1 MNRKRKSAHRRTI
14 SVLLTVCMLVACL
27 PLNALSAGEPP
38 AAGSAA
44 LPPAETSNIEE
55 SSEVCIVEEDLS
67 KRGEYEK
74 HFLCSDGTYIAVTYA
89 EPVHYLDA
97 DGTWADTDVALSLNT
112 ASSRYEAQSGGFA
125 VSFAS
130 AYSASA
136 QQPAA
141 VSMTDGAFPVSW
153 TTAVAGTLLPAAGR
167 SGLQASAS
175 FDALVPYTPSVS
187 VLTAQ
192 QSQAA
197 SLQSFAGR
205 PVADA
210 DSFAAPDRISVA
222 QYTGIA
228 QTAGQSAGVS
238 LRYSVSQ
245 HRIKEDIIIADKSA
259 VTDFVTTLD
268 IGALTAAPQDDGSVL
283 LTDGNGD
290 TVYTVGVPY
299 LYDAEYNVSYDVE
312 VTVSQTGSVCRITYS
327 PDREWMFSDERVYP
341 VVLDPTITS
350 SEYAANIVDTYVT
363 QADSNNHSGEGNLVV
378 GIKSGKI
385 NRAYIKINNLPSL
398 PDDVVPLSANLTIK
412 HGANTTTGRTM
423 TLYRVNS
430 SWSPSSITYANQPTS
445 FTTIASCAFNT
456 SNVSFDLSQSQTRD
470 LYTRK
475 ANGTN
480 YGYRIRYSSE
490 STTNPDYNM
499 LRSMEYPTAS
509 EQPCF
514 TVRYGYSLP
523 TGLATRI
530 IYSFKN
536 AGSVKYLDVSG
547 GTDADNTNVIQYT
560 GNDTAAQQFK
570 LELSSTG
577 NGYILRSQVG
587 GKTRVLD
594 IYKTNGR
601 VENGNNVQIY
611 RNVDPIAQEWL
622 IIHVSQ
628 YYYKIVPRS
637 NPALAL
643 TSYGSSN
650 GSSTGKSTT
659 SAGNVFV
666 STYTGAINQLWEIF
680 PNDVSIS
687 LSEVTKTLYVTGTLD
702 LNDITVNVTPSIPYV
717 WSLYSGSGI
726 VSYNSTTKIVTALS
740 EGTAVFR
747 ATAFGGEYATL
758 IIHVEKA
765 GYNLNITGTQ
775 LQNAY
780 SGKYADIYSKNTSNG
795 TIVHQYE
802 YNFSDSHQWEFIYQ
816 ATSGYYLIKNVRSGK
831 YLSVDNIS
839 SPGTSDIVI
848 NSLTSSKKGQLWRI
862 KEYGDEYKIYSDLDP
877 THLCLALSSVSN
889 SNDIQLSLKIDFA
902 DSTILWYFGDIL
914 PDSSQNGLYYITN
927 VMTEK
932 ALDLDT
938 GTSSVQ
944 QWEMH
949 GRNNQIWKITHV
961 TGDKYI
967 IKSMAQTRENSMN
980 ITASA
985 ATTANN
991 QFECHIRREGNNYL
1005 IYNDIQNPISVSS
1018 YSDGASVIV
1027 NGNYKYWNLIKY
1039 GDYVQSLNNS
1049 DIYNTYSAYSIT
1061 NAGHENDGSYHG
1073 GQTAF
1078 SRFKEYFW
1086 DKGYQELMT
1095 WEHFTGKIDRED
1107 IVNSII
1113 YSKFAYIDSH
1123 SPAFGEFFMYHD
1135 NTYYDT
1141 LLLTDFFENGSYD
1154 LNADGTSKSLFTKNT
1169 DWLIVN
1175 SCSQFDNL
1183 ESAQN
1188 WGKLMLGN
1196 GHRLHGVLGY
1206 YDAAP
1211 GTTLM
1216 KERFDDFFENLDNGD
1231 TFITAWKKA
1240 NNEGSDSNWAVIYH
1254 DDCEDD
1260 KLTSL
1265 TNPGSGNDY
1274 TIKLLKNSFFGDSS
1288 SVVFSNSANNA
1299 SNITNAQMANFNN
1312 LIDDN
1317 FVITESSDKK
1327 LYINADYHEDIIFN
1341 TPMNI
1346 ETSQI
1351 VGYVN
1356 ELTQEYALT
1365 DGESYDYTISAVESS
1380 ILHFDNTESEPQILE
1395 ITVKLYPKDASTNS
1409 ECYVEMV
1416 YDSTGLVKLVD
1427 AWE

>member
-14 SVLLTVCMLVACL
+14 SVLLTVCMLIACL

-97 DGTWADTDVALSLNT
+97 DGAWADTDVALSLNT

-205 PVADA
+205 PAADA

-350 SEYAANIVDTYVT
+350 GEYAANIVDTYVT

-423 TLYRVNS
+423 SLYYAGS

-456 SNVSFDLSQSQTRD
+456 SNVSFDFDQSKLTG
-470 LYTRK
+470 LYNLEF
-475 ANGTN
+475 AAMH
-480 YGYRIRYSSE
+480 YGFMLRYSSE

-509 EQPCF
+509 EKPCF

-622 IIHVSQ
+622 IIPVSQ
-628 YYYKIVPRS
+628 FYYKIVPRS

-666 STYTGAINQLWEIF
+666 STYTGNSQNQWWIIEKQDATVIQPGYPPIADGEYYLNSINTSKYIRNLSGSVRSESGTIASLGSSIKWKFTNMGGKYLIQPMNNTSLYLAGGTSTIEDTVSLIEIDGEIPSRCLWTVSRQPTSNRLTIKSHLYRTLCGNDTSLSTEIYPTCDDEWRFVAVDEMNELTTMSLNVDELECYKDENIYITEAAGCTFISGNDLEYQLLSANPSSCINLTDVGVRAYVTTNSVGTASIKVTNKVANISETFNINISQYKLTVGLSTDNYNAGCQYGTRNSSTYGGEFYNGLTLSNNNMQKVQLWHQNSANGQLPSASKDDFRYENHFVGEIADSSDF
-680 PNDVSIS
+680 MIYIGHGIAANREGNLGGNGNDRNKGNFLHYNYDTNGNSHS
-687 LSEVTKTLYVTGTLD
+687 GTNNCTGD
-702 LNDITVNVTPSIPYV
+702 
-717 WSLYSGSGI
+717 
-726 VSYNSTTKIVTALS
+726 
-740 EGTAVFR
+740 
-747 ATAFGGEYATL
+747 
-758 IIHVEKA
+758 
-765 GYNLNITGTQ
+765 GYNLYTSEAEFGSSTSRLRWVWLYTCNFLNTNDYVSDDDLKQMMNGAHIVMGYSTQAYLCSDVSEIFAQKLSYNNRYIIDSFFIAGDQAESEHATDNHIQKVLYIDETRYETINTPPVRYNYSASDVRIIT
-775 LQNAY
+775 
-780 SGKYADIYSKNTSNG
+780 NG
-795 TIVHQYE
+795 IH
-802 YNFSDSHQWEFIYQ
+802 
-816 ATSGYYLIKNVRSGK
+816 
-831 YLSVDNIS
+831 DNI
-839 SPGTSDIVI
+839 
-848 NSLTSSKKGQLWRI
+848 
-862 KEYGDEYKIYSDLDP
+862 
-877 THLCLALSSVSN
+877 
-889 SNDIQLSLKIDFA
+889 F
-902 DSTILWYFGDIL
+902 
-914 PDSSQNGLYYITN
+914 
-927 VMTEK
+927 
-932 ALDLDT
+932 
-938 GTSSVQ
+938 
-944 QWEMH
+944 WE
-949 GRNNQIWKITHV
+949 
-961 TGDKYI
+961 
-967 IKSMAQTRENSMN
+967 
-980 ITASA
+980 
-985 ATTANN
+985 
-991 QFECHIRREGNNYL
+991 
-1005 IYNDIQNPISVSS
+1005 
-1018 YSDGASVIV
+1018 
-1027 NGNYKYWNLIKY
+1027 
-1039 GDYVQSLNNS
+1039 
-1049 DIYNTYSAYSIT
+1049 
-1061 NAGHENDGSYHG
+1061 
-1073 GQTAF
+1073 
-1078 SRFKEYFW
+1078 
-1086 DKGYQELMT
+1086 
-1095 WEHFTGKIDRED
+1095 
-1107 IVNSII
+1107 
-1113 YSKFAYIDSH
+1113 
-1123 SPAFGEFFMYHD
+1123 
-1135 NTYYDT
+1135 
-1141 LLLTDFFENGSYD
+1141 
-1154 LNADGTSKSLFTKNT
+1154 
-1169 DWLIVN
+1169 
-1175 SCSQFDNL
+1175 
-1183 ESAQN
+1183 
-1188 WGKLMLGN
+1188 
-1196 GHRLHGVLGY
+1196 
-1206 YDAAP
+1206 
-1211 GTTLM
+1211 
-1216 KERFDDFFENLDNGD
+1216 
-1231 TFITAWKKA
+1231 
-1240 NNEGSDSNWAVIYH
+1240 
-1254 DDCEDD
+1254 
-1260 KLTSL
+1260 
-1265 TNPGSGNDY
+1265 
-1274 TIKLLKNSFFGDSS
+1274 
-1288 SVVFSNSANNA
+1288 
-1299 SNITNAQMANFNN
+1299 
-1312 LIDDN
+1312 
-1317 FVITESSDKK
+1317 
-1327 LYINADYHEDIIFN
+1327 
-1341 TPMNI
+1341 
-1346 ETSQI
+1346 
-1351 VGYVN
+1351 
-1356 ELTQEYALT
+1356 
-1365 DGESYDYTISAVESS
+1365 
-1380 ILHFDNTESEPQILE
+1380 
-1395 ITVKLYPKDASTNS
+1395 
-1409 ECYVEMV
+1409 
-1416 YDSTGLVKLVD
+1416 
-1427 AWE
+1427 

>member
-1 MNRKRKSAHRRTI
+1 MNLKKISTHRRTI

-44 LPPAETSNIEE
+44 LPPAETSGIEE

-175 FDALVPYTPSVS
+175 CDALVPYTPSVS

-299 LYDAEYNVSYDVE
+299 LYDAEYNVSYGVE

-350 SEYAANIVDTYVT
+350 GEYAANIVDTYVT

-412 HGANTTTGRTM
+412 HGANTTTGRAM

-456 SNVSFDLSQSQTRD
+456 SNVSFNLSQSQTRD

-509 EQPCF
+509 EKPCF

-523 TGLATRI
+523 TGLATGI

-547 GTDADNTNVIQYT
+547 GTDADNTNVIQW
-560 GNDTAAQQFK
+560 GWNGSAAQQFK

-622 IIHVSQ
+622 IIPVSQ
-628 YYYKIVPRS
+628 FYYKIVPRS

-666 STYTGAINQLWEIF
+666 STYTGNSQNQWWIIEKQDGTVIQPGYPPIADGEYYLNSINTSKYIRNLSGSVRSASGTIASLGSSIKWKFTNMGGKYLIQPMNNTSLYLAGGTSTIEDTVSLIEIDGEIPSRCLWTVSRQPTSNRLTIKSHLYRTLCG
-680 PNDVSIS
+680 NDTS
-687 LSEVTKTLYVTGTLD
+687 LSTEIYPTCDDEWRFVAVDEMNEIGSNFLNSFDDMYITQTKTLSISDTSADFIYASDFSYTIQSASPSDCISINFTGVSNKITANKAGEAYIKVVHKPSQKASYFDVTVRKDAIIILPGIMGSRFFANETFNIEDQLMERTVDAGEQVWDPPVPPFYDPELFIDIWRIDALVLTLSQNESGDPLYPVGVKAPSINEIKQENDEYGTLD
-702 LNDITVNVTPSIPYV
+702 TYRN
-717 WSLYSGSGI
+717 LYI
-726 VSYNSTTKIVTALS
+726 NLYNT
-740 EGTAVFR
+740 
-747 ATAFGGEYATL
+747 YC
-758 IIHVEKA
+758 
-765 GYNLNITGTQ
+765 
-775 LQNAY
+775 
-780 SGKYADIYSKNTSNG
+780 NTYDV
-795 TIVHQYE
+795 ILYE
-802 YNFSDSHQWEFIYQ
+802 YD
-816 ATSGYYLIKNVRSGK
+816 
-831 YLSVDNIS
+831 
-839 SPGTSDIVI
+839 
-848 NSLTSSKKGQLWRI
+848 WR
-862 KEYGDEYKIYSDLDP
+862 KDP
-877 THLCLALSSVSN
+877 YDTAN
-889 SNDIQLSLKIDFA
+889 
-902 DSTILWYFGDIL
+902 
-914 PDSSQNGLYYITN
+914 
-927 VMTEK
+927 E
-932 ALDLDT
+932 LDT
-938 GTSSVQ
+938 
-944 QWEMH
+944 
-949 GRNNQIWKITHV
+949 
-961 TGDKYI
+961 YI
-967 IKSMAQTRENSMN
+967 S
-980 ITASA
+980 
-985 ATTANN
+985 
-991 QFECHIRREGNNYL
+991 NNYGRVIFVSHSMGGL
-1005 IYNDIQNPISVSS
+1005 VSS
-1018 YSDGASVIV
+1018 YYLAKGNVQRERVIKHISLGTPYLGAEKMPYVMMTGKPLDSIIQDLAVSDPI
-1027 NGNYKYWNLIKY
+1027 KRIIWNLKSTYALIPMEQNFRSYLKEGY
-1039 GDYVQSLNNS
+1039 INGDLYITLGTYNSYASTINAMSERCPNWNSTLYHSVKSHQASL
-1049 DIYNTYSAYSIT
+1049 YTYSGNHIT
-1061 NAGHENDGSYHG
+1061 SLVDSYYIIGDGETTSQMTTLYH
-1073 GQTAF
+1073 
-1078 SRFKEYFW
+1078 S
-1086 DKGYQELMT
+1086 
-1095 WEHFTGKIDRED
+1095 
-1107 IVNSII
+1107 
-1113 YSKFAYIDSH
+1113 YIDDSDFYYADLDNKTDDGDGTVTIH
-1123 SPAFGEFFMYHD
+1123 SATINGTVDSDRTFY
-1135 NTYYDT
+1135 TYGITHQDLAGGDDT
-1141 LLLTDFFENGSYD
+1141 SDAD
-1154 LNADGTSKSLFTKNT
+1154 LNK
-1169 DWLIVN
+1169 
-1175 SCSQFDNL
+1175 
-1183 ESAQN
+1183 
-1188 WGKLMLGN
+1188 
-1196 GHRLHGVLGY
+1196 
-1206 YDAAP
+1206 
-1211 GTTLM
+1211 
-1216 KERFDDFFENLDNGD
+1216 
-1231 TFITAWKKA
+1231 
-1240 NNEGSDSNWAVIYH
+1240 
-1254 DDCEDD
+1254 
-1260 KLTSL
+1260 
-1265 TNPGSGNDY
+1265 
-1274 TIKLLKNSFFGDSS
+1274 
-1288 SVVFSNSANNA
+1288 VV
-1299 SNITNAQMANFNN
+1299 
-1312 LIDDN
+1312 N
-1317 FVITESSDKK
+1317 FVKAIINDQADSMSDAT
-1327 LYINADYHEDIIFN
+1327 LEN
-1341 TPMNI
+1341 
-1346 ETSQI
+1346 
-1351 VGYVN
+1351 
-1356 ELTQEYALT
+1356 
-1365 DGESYDYTISAVESS
+1365 SYNMFRSR
-1380 ILHFDNTESEPQILE
+1380 Q
-1395 ITVKLYPKDASTNS
+1395 
-1409 ECYVEMV
+1409 
-1416 YDSTGLVKLVD
+1416 
-1427 AWE
+1427 

>member
-1 MNRKRKSAHRRTI
+1 
-14 SVLLTVCMLVACL
+14 MLIACL

-44 LPPAETSNIEE
+44 LPPAETSGIEE

-89 EPVHYLDA
+89 ESVHYLDA

-350 SEYAANIVDTYVT
+350 GEYAANIVDTYVT

-456 SNVSFDLSQSQTRD
+456 SNVSFDFDQSKLTG
-470 LYTRK
+470 LYNLEF
-475 ANGTN
+475 AAMH
-480 YGYRIRYSSE
+480 YGFMLRYSSE

-509 EQPCF
+509 EKPCF

-523 TGLATRI
+523 TGLATGI

-560 GNDTAAQQFK
+560 GNDTASRQFR
-570 LELSSTG
+570 LQF
-577 NGYILRSQVG
+577 YIL
-587 GKTRVLD
+587 
-594 IYKTNGR
+594 
-601 VENGNNVQIY
+601 
-611 RNVDPIAQEWL
+611 
-622 IIHVSQ
+622 
-628 YYYKIVPRS
+628 
-637 NPALAL
+637 
-643 TSYGSSN
+643 
-650 GSSTGKSTT
+650 
-659 SAGNVFV
+659 
-666 STYTGAINQLWEIF
+666 
-680 PNDVSIS
+680 
-687 LSEVTKTLYVTGTLD
+687 
-702 LNDITVNVTPSIPYV
+702 
-717 WSLYSGSGI
+717 
-726 VSYNSTTKIVTALS
+726 
-740 EGTAVFR
+740 
-747 ATAFGGEYATL
+747 
-758 IIHVEKA
+758 
-765 GYNLNITGTQ
+765 
-775 LQNAY
+775 
-780 SGKYADIYSKNTSNG
+780 
-795 TIVHQYE
+795 
-802 YNFSDSHQWEFIYQ
+802 
-816 ATSGYYLIKNVRSGK
+816 
-831 YLSVDNIS
+831 
-839 SPGTSDIVI
+839 
-848 NSLTSSKKGQLWRI
+848 
-862 KEYGDEYKIYSDLDP
+862 
-877 THLCLALSSVSN
+877 
-889 SNDIQLSLKIDFA
+889 
-902 DSTILWYFGDIL
+902 
-914 PDSSQNGLYYITN
+914 
-927 VMTEK
+927 
-932 ALDLDT
+932 
-938 GTSSVQ
+938 
-944 QWEMH
+944 
-949 GRNNQIWKITHV
+949 
-961 TGDKYI
+961 
-967 IKSMAQTRENSMN
+967 
-980 ITASA
+980 
-985 ATTANN
+985 
-991 QFECHIRREGNNYL
+991 
-1005 IYNDIQNPISVSS
+1005 
-1018 YSDGASVIV
+1018 
-1027 NGNYKYWNLIKY
+1027 
-1039 GDYVQSLNNS
+1039 
-1049 DIYNTYSAYSIT
+1049 
-1061 NAGHENDGSYHG
+1061 
-1073 GQTAF
+1073 
-1078 SRFKEYFW
+1078 
-1086 DKGYQELMT
+1086 
-1095 WEHFTGKIDRED
+1095 
-1107 IVNSII
+1107 
-1113 YSKFAYIDSH
+1113 
-1123 SPAFGEFFMYHD
+1123 
-1135 NTYYDT
+1135 
-1141 LLLTDFFENGSYD
+1141 
-1154 LNADGTSKSLFTKNT
+1154 
-1169 DWLIVN
+1169 
-1175 SCSQFDNL
+1175 
-1183 ESAQN
+1183 
-1188 WGKLMLGN
+1188 
-1196 GHRLHGVLGY
+1196 
-1206 YDAAP
+1206 
-1211 GTTLM
+1211 
-1216 KERFDDFFENLDNGD
+1216 
-1231 TFITAWKKA
+1231 
-1240 NNEGSDSNWAVIYH
+1240 
-1254 DDCEDD
+1254 
-1260 KLTSL
+1260 
-1265 TNPGSGNDY
+1265 
-1274 TIKLLKNSFFGDSS
+1274 
-1288 SVVFSNSANNA
+1288 
-1299 SNITNAQMANFNN
+1299 
-1312 LIDDN
+1312 
-1317 FVITESSDKK
+1317 
-1327 LYINADYHEDIIFN
+1327 
-1341 TPMNI
+1341 
-1346 ETSQI
+1346 
-1351 VGYVN
+1351 
-1356 ELTQEYALT
+1356 
-1365 DGESYDYTISAVESS
+1365 
-1380 ILHFDNTESEPQILE
+1380 
-1395 ITVKLYPKDASTNS
+1395 
-1409 ECYVEMV
+1409 
-1416 YDSTGLVKLVD
+1416 
-1427 AWE
+1427 

>member
-1 MNRKRKSAHRRTI
+1 MNLKKISTHRRTI
-14 SVLLTVCMLVACL
+14 SVLLTVCMLIACL

-167 SGLQASAS
+167 SGLQVSAS
-175 FDALVPYTPSVS
+175 CDALVPYTPSVS

-192 QSQAA
+192 QSQTA

-350 SEYAANIVDTYVT
+350 GEYAANIVDTYVT

-412 HGANTTTGRTM
+412 HGANTTTGRAM

-456 SNVSFDLSQSQTRD
+456 SNVSFDLNQSQTRD
-470 LYTRK
+470 LYTLK
-475 ANGTN
+475 ATGTN

-509 EQPCF
+509 EKPCF

-523 TGLATRI
+523 TGLATGI

-547 GTDADNTNVIQYT
+547 GTDADNTNVIQW
-560 GNDTAAQQFK
+560 GWNGSAAQQFK

-622 IIHVSQ
+622 IIPVSQ
-628 YYYKIVPRS
+628 FYYKIVPRS

-666 STYTGAINQLWEIF
+666 STYTGNSQNQWWIIEKQDGTVIQPGYPPIADGEYYLNSINTSKYIRNLSGSVRSESGTIASLGNSIKWKFTNMGGKYLIQPMNNTSLYLAGGTSTIEDTVSLIEIDGEIPSRCLWTVSRQPTSNRLTIKSHLYRTLCG
-680 PNDVSIS
+680 NDTS
-687 LSEVTKTLYVTGTLD
+687 LSTEIYPTCDDEWRFVAVDEMNEIGSNFLNSFDDMYITQTKTLSISDTSADFIYASDFSYTIQSASPSDCISINFTGVSNKITANKAGEAYIKVVHKPSQKTSYFDVTVREDAIIILPGIMGSTLIAKGPFSIQDDIQERSYNTGDVIWPPSSSEPFEVDAKILSLKQDESGTSVYNVGERAPKVNTIVDGDNQYGALNTYKNLYFMLYANYNNIYDIILYEYDWRKDPYDTANELDTYISNNCGRVIFVSHSMGGLVSSYYLAKGNVQRERVIKHISLGTPYLGAEKMPYVMMTGNALEWYQNIVAQSAISEISWNMASIYALLPPEEYFRAFMKSSYTAPSGTISFEDYQTYNDTLD
-702 LNDITVNVTPSIPYV
+702 ALKEKCINWND
-717 WSLYSGSGI
+717 
-726 VSYNSTTKIVTALS
+726 
-740 EGTAVFR
+740 
-747 ATAFGGEYATL
+747 
-758 IIHVEKA
+758 
-765 GYNLNITGTQ
+765 
-775 LQNAY
+775 
-780 SGKYADIYSKNTSNG
+780 
-795 TIVHQYE
+795 
-802 YNFSDSHQWEFIYQ
+802 
-816 ATSGYYLIKNVRSGK
+816 
-831 YLSVDNIS
+831 
-839 SPGTSDIVI
+839 
-848 NSLTSSKKGQLWRI
+848 
-862 KEYGDEYKIYSDLDP
+862 
-877 THLCLALSSVSN
+877 ALSSYAISHQNKWFLSSGNHITSLVDSYYIIG
-889 SNDIQLSLKIDFA
+889 DGLDTIQKIDMIQENYSSDYFFNCEIQQETS
-902 DSTILWYFGDIL
+902 DGDGTVSIHSSTINGTVDSDKTFYTYNIAHQNLGGGDG
-914 PDSSQNGLYYITN
+914 DENEN
-927 VMTEK
+927 
-932 ALDLDT
+932 
-938 GTSSVQ
+938 
-944 QWEMH
+944 EM
-949 GRNNQIWKITHV
+949 GKMIKYNNFIFA
-961 TGDKYI
+961 I
-967 IKSMAQTRENSMN
+967 IDNEVEQ
-980 ITASA
+980 
-985 ATTANN
+985 
-991 QFECHIRREGNNYL
+991 
-1005 IYNDIQNPISVSS
+1005 
-1018 YSDGASVIV
+1018 YSDA
-1027 NGNYKYWNLIKY
+1027 
-1039 GDYVQSLNNS
+1039 
-1049 DIYNTYSAYSIT
+1049 
-1061 NAGHENDGSYHG
+1061 
-1073 GQTAF
+1073 
-1078 SRFKEYFW
+1078 
-1086 DKGYQELMT
+1086 
-1095 WEHFTGKIDRED
+1095 
-1107 IVNSII
+1107 
-1113 YSKFAYIDSH
+1113 
-1123 SPAFGEFFMYHD
+1123 
-1135 NTYYDT
+1135 
-1141 LLLTDFFENGSYD
+1141 LLET
-1154 LNADGTSKSLFTKNT
+1154 
-1169 DWLIVN
+1169 
-1175 SCSQFDNL
+1175 
-1183 ESAQN
+1183 
-1188 WGKLMLGN
+1188 
-1196 GHRLHGVLGY
+1196 
-1206 YDAAP
+1206 
-1211 GTTLM
+1211 
-1216 KERFDDFFENLDNGD
+1216 
-1231 TFITAWKKA
+1231 
-1240 NNEGSDSNWAVIYH
+1240 
-1254 DDCEDD
+1254 
-1260 KLTSL
+1260 
-1265 TNPGSGNDY
+1265 
-1274 TIKLLKNSFFGDSS
+1274 
-1288 SVVFSNSANNA
+1288 
-1299 SNITNAQMANFNN
+1299 NFNMYRSRQN
-1312 LIDDN
+1312 
-1317 FVITESSDKK
+1317 
-1327 LYINADYHEDIIFN
+1327 
-1341 TPMNI
+1341 
-1346 ETSQI
+1346 
-1351 VGYVN
+1351 
-1356 ELTQEYALT
+1356 
-1365 DGESYDYTISAVESS
+1365 
-1380 ILHFDNTESEPQILE
+1380 
-1395 ITVKLYPKDASTNS
+1395 
-1409 ECYVEMV
+1409 
-1416 YDSTGLVKLVD
+1416 
-1427 AWE
+1427 